1 MLSYSSVT
9 FIKYEDLTAETI
21 YEVCYKRA
29 ITVIIGIII
38 SVVMNSLLWPILARR
53 ELRKEI
59 AVLIGRQGVLFA
71 ELVNKFFLEEQREG
85 QGHAHCVSSWPE
97 NARDV
102 DDDEDDGE
110 VDEKAALA
118 RSLDAEHVHDSFV
131 ERAERAERAERTSR
145 QFSSSQDGRR
155 KESTAMRSKSEG
167 QISSSQ
173 ASEATDAAG
182 RHTNHNDELLRQVAA
197 ESADPDRL
205 AFQHVE
211 QQLQTKLIKINQLL
225 ELSASEPRLKEQFPI
240 KLYNQ
245 IIQCC
250 QNILDRMVSMRMA
263 AQLISPEVR
272 ELVTGPMNYYRR
284 DMVRYFSP
292 FLSSFRKFGG
302 VVTQFIELIIYP
314 PTFHSHLT

>member
-9 FIKYEDLTAETI
+9 FIKYEDHTTETI
-21 YEVCYKRA
+21 FEVCYKRS
-29 ITVIIGIII
+29 ITVITGIII

-71 ELVNKFFLEEQREG
+71 ELVNKFFLEEQREDK
-85 QGHAHCVSSWPE
+85 GHSHLVTNWPE
-97 NARDV
+97 NTR
-102 DDDEDDGE
+102 DDEDEDDDGE
-110 VDEKAALA
+110 NDDRAALA
-118 RSLDAEHVHDSFV
+118 RRLEAEHMDDSFV
-131 ERAERAERAERTSR
+131 ERARRAERVSR
-145 QFSSSQDGRR
+145 QFSTSQDGRR
-155 KESTAMRSKSEG
+155 KGSAAMKSKSDG
-167 QISSSQ
+167 QISTSQ
-173 ASEATDAAG
+173 SSEATDTAG
-182 RHTNHNDELLRQVAA
+182 RSANNSGELLHQATPEAV
-197 ESADPDRL
+197 DPDKL

-225 ELSASEPRLKEQFPI
+225 ELSASEPRLKEKFPM
-240 KLYNQ
+240 KLYSQ

-284 DMVRYFSP
+284 DMVKYNVNR
-292 FLSSFRKFGG
+292 
-302 VVTQFIELIIYP
+302 
-314 PTFHSHLT
+314 HLWR

>member
-1 MLSYSSVT
+1 MMLSYSSVT

-21 YEVCYKRA
+21 YQVCYKRA

-71 ELVNKFFLEEQREG
+71 ELVNKFFLEEQRKG
-85 QGHAHCVSSWPE
+85 QSHSHYVANWPE
-97 NARDV
+97 NARDDDDDDV
-102 DDDEDDGE
+102 DDDE
-110 VDEKAALA
+110 VDEKAVVA
-118 RSLDAEHVHDSFV
+118 RNLEAEHVHDSFV
-131 ERAERAERAERTSR
+131 ERAERASR
-145 QFSSSQDGRR
+145 QLSNSHDGRR

-167 QISSSQ
+167 QISTSQ

-182 RHTNHNDELLRQVAA
+182 RHTSHNGELLHKVAP

-225 ELSASEPRLKEQFPI
+225 ELSASEPRLKEKFPI
-240 KLYNQ
+240 ELYNQ

-284 DMVRYFSP
+284 DMVRYCPP
-292 FLSSFRKFGG
+292 FLSLLRFTIDG
-302 VVTQFIELIIYP
+302 VITQLVELTINRLLPI
-314 PTFHSHLT
+314 LILI

>member
-1 MLSYSSVT
+1 MYLKLLAFASVFLILESAHPKLGIIMLLSYSSVT
-9 FIKYEDLTAETI
+9 FIKYEDTTPETI
-21 YEVCYKRA
+21 FQVSYKRA

-71 ELVNKFFLEEQREG
+71 ELVNKFFLEERKSG
-85 QGHAHCVSSWPE
+85 QAQPYYVSNWPE
-97 NARDV
+97 DV
-102 DDDEDDGE
+102 QNEDDDDVDEDDSNN
-110 VDEKAALA
+110 EKAALA
-118 RSLDAEHVHDSFV
+118 RKLEAEHTRDSFI
-131 ERAERAERAERTSR
+131 ERAEYAEKMAHQSTTNGKQHRRDSR
-145 QFSSSQDGRR
+145 DTRSRSEGTISTGDGSSSRNADGAHLIDQNG
-155 KESTAMRSKSEG
+155 EPPH
-167 QISSSQ
+167 QLDIS
-173 ASEATDAAG
+173 
-182 RHTNHNDELLRQVAA
+182 
-197 ESADPDRL
+197 DPDRL

-225 ELSASEPRLKEQFPI
+225 ELSASEPRLKEQFPM
-240 KLYNQ
+240 KLYSQ

-284 DMVRYFSP
+284 DMVSKNTR
-292 FLSSFRKFGG
+292 
-302 VVTQFIELIIYP
+302 II
-314 PTFHSHLT
+314 

>member
-1 MLSYSSVT
+1 MMLSYSSVT
-9 FIKYEDLTAETI
+9 FIKYEDHTAETI

-85 QGHAHCVSSWPE
+85 QGHTHYVATWPG
-97 NARDV
+97 NAREDDDDV
-102 DDDEDDGE
+102 DDDE

-118 RSLDAEHVHDSFV
+118 RSLGAEHVHDSFV
-131 ERAERAERAERTSR
+131 ERAERAERTSR
-145 QFSSSQDGRR
+145 QFSTRQEGRR
-155 KESTAMRSKSEG
+155 KGSPAMRSKSEG

-173 ASEATDAAG
+173 ASEATNATD
-182 RHTNHNDELLRQVAA
+182 RHTSPKGELPHQVAP

-292 FLSSFRKFGG
+292 FYRRFKLGG
-302 VVTQFIELIIYP
+302 TATQLIGLII
-314 PTFHSHLT
+314 